1 MQSSGH
7 WGGWSELRGAT
18 GPAGKDA
25 TVQISPTFSGSVSA
39 LNGYGFTVKSNQ
51 NHAGYSWAN
60 PGSVSTCQGF
70 ILSNPGKDSQYMRV
84 CGQPMGGEW
93 KYGSQ
98 AIRIF
103 KDNTTIFD
111 KNIVVGPSKTSN
123 QSTHIGYN
131 GNITI
136 GSPNSS
142 MEGGQLNLRN
152 PSQGGQSNG
161 YFVLDNYNDTSR
173 VYKNYHDKN
182 RVSTYFRVN
191 YNNGK
196 GVGTNYLGI
205 SNDAVHHLY
214 GHLNLYDGN
223 NAAVIHQGNPSNRT
237 AHNFIVRWSP
247 TLGTHQD
254 NLTLHSGT
262 GNLSVRGTV
271 WGTRWVGGSDRNK
284 KKDIEQLSSVESL
297 KSIMQLNPVKFHWKD
312 TSQAT
317 EHKQMGLIAQEAELI
332 LPSVVDEVEDPFIE
346 HDQTCPSQSPI
357 KCDQSELPPVPKTK
371 TIAYIELVPLLI
383 SGLQEQQKQID
394 ELKKQLASK

>member
-7 WGGWSELRGAT
+7 WGGWSELRGPA

-25 TVQISPTFSGSVSA
+25 TTGSSPEFMGTVRA
-39 LNGYGFTVKSNQ
+39 TNGYGYSIKTRAQHS
-51 NHAGYSWAN
+51 GLSWAN
-60 PGSVSTCQGF
+60 HSNVSVCKG
-70 ILSNPGKDSQYMRV
+70 IALANPDSDSQYLRI
-84 CGQPMGGEW
+84 CGNPMGSEW

-103 KDNTTIFD
+103 KDNTTVFD

-136 GSPNSS
+136 GSPDSS

-152 PSQGGQSNG
+152 PSKGGQSNG
-161 YFVLDNYNDTSR
+161 YFVLDNYNDTSK

-191 YNNGK
+191 YNNGR

-205 SNDAVHHLY
+205 SNDAVHHLH
-214 GHLNLYDGN
+214 GHLNLHDGN

-237 AHNFIVRWSP
+237 AHNFIIRWSP
-247 TLGTHQD
+247 TLGTFQD
-254 NLTLHSGT
+254 NLTLHSAS

-271 WGTRWVGGSDRNK
+271 WGTRWVGGS
-284 KKDIEQLSSVESL
+284 ES
-297 KSIMQLNPVKFHWKD
+297 Q
-312 TSQAT
+312 
-317 EHKQMGLIAQEAELI
+317 QE
-332 LPSVVDEVEDPFIE
+332 
-346 HDQTCPSQSPI
+346 
-357 KCDQSELPPVPKTK
+357 KR
-371 TIAYIELVPLLI
+371 Y
-383 SGLQEQQKQID
+383 
-394 ELKKQLASK
+394 